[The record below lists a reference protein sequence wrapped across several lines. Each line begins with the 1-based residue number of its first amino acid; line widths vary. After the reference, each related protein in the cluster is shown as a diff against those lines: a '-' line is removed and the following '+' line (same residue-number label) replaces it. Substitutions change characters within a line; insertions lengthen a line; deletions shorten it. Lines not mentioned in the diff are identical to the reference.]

1 MDDPAVREAD
11 RRRAREKAVHDAAEA
26 MSVIMINV
34 PLLREHVRSFEG
46 RQLLDDIAAASD
58 RFPDLVDRLRATI

>member
-1 MDDPAVREAD
+1 MDPAAREGD

-34 PLLREHVRSFEG
+34 PLLRAHVRSFEG
-46 RQLLDDIAAASD
+46 MQLLDDITAASD
-58 RFPDLVDRLRATI
+58 CFPGLVDRLRQTI